1 MPIARLNNGLYL
13 SYQDSGKPQSTKG
26 DEVYDTLVCVHGVM
40 FNQEIFSPLLT
51 ANHPALRIVTYNHR
65 GYPGSSPLLPHEL
78 IDSCTAR
85 KTYVNDLVYFLEYLC
100 FTLELPR
107 KPIVL
112 SWEKGGNIL
121 LGLASPTFLP
131 RDTRER
137 GVSNVSCLILHD
149 CPPNGLGRV
158 PTSDIVKAIIACPYP
173 QLTPRPHFE
182 VKGAAATGYCDHHP
196 QLQRQYSSGSTSS
209 FSTSGGD
216 TTEDFPSRTK
226 RHLSWIC
233 GFYKHHNHL
242 PQDALPHTYVE
253 PTYSSWAYKCSSE
266 LLPQTL
272 LDSAIELENTP
283 QSTPAQSPGHL
294 VYSQFP
300 ANPHLW
306 KLSDD
311 RMQQVEFARVALAKQ
326 RDIPVGLVWNGESP
340 ESTVDAVREA
350 ERIGG
355 KVYLL
360 SEGGN
365 SLMFAHEPEEWAVGV
380 RRVARDLVGLRSK
393 RDFVLLPDF
402 QEHGLH

>member
-1 MPIARLNNGLYL
+1 MSLFYF
-13 SYQDSGKPQSTKG
+13 STLFLPYTPYSTTNAS
-26 DEVYDTLVCVHGVM
+26 V
-40 FNQEIFSPLLT
+40 
-51 ANHPALRIVTYNHR
+51 RYNHR

-100 FTLELPR
+100 FTLELPQ

-112 SWEKGGNIL
+112 SWEKGGNVL

-131 RDTRER
+131 REVRAR
-137 GVSNVSCLILHD
+137 GVSHVSCLILHD

-158 PTSDIVKAIIACPYP
+158 PTSDIIKTMIACPYP
-173 QLTPRPHFE
+173 PLISRSHFE
-182 VKGAAATGYCDHHP
+182 SKRPAATGCPDHHP
-196 QLQRQYSSGSTSS
+196 QLQSQYSSGSTTSS

-216 TTEDFPSRTK
+216 TTEDFPSRAE

-242 PQDALPHTYVE
+242 PRDALPHTYVE

-266 LLPQTL
+266 LLPRTL

-283 QSTPAQSPGHL
+283 QSTPAQSPSHL
-294 VYSQFP
+294 VSSQFP

-311 RMQQVEFARVALAKQ
+311 RVQQVEFARVALVKQ

-340 ESTVDAVREA
+340 ESTVDAVK
-350 ERIGG
+350 IGR
-355 KVYLL
+355 
-360 SEGGN
+360 
-365 SLMFAHEPEEWAVGV
+365 AHV
-380 RRVARDLVGLRSK
+380 
-393 RDFVLLPDF
+393 
-402 QEHGLH
+402 